1 MNTDSRN
8 IEKLAE
14 SIISQVGD
22 APLTLD
28 ADRVI
33 RIGRTRVTLDI
44 VIATFLAV
52 ATAEEIVED
61 YSTLDL
67 ADVYLVLGFYLRH
80 RELVDQYIEE
90 RNRIGEAME
99 KEIRRRQKNG
109 SLREKLMQRVA
120 AKARNNG

>member
-8 IEKLAE
+8 NETLAE
-14 SIISQVGD
+14 SIISQVSD

-28 ADRVI
+28 AARVI
-33 RIGRTRVTLDI
+33 RIGRTRVTLDT
-44 VIATFLAV
+44 VIAEFLAG

-61 YSTLDL
+61 YSSLDL

-90 RNRIGEAME
+90 RNRIGEAIK

-109 SLREKLMQRVA
+109 SLREKLMQRLA